1 MADLL
6 GLTAIA
12 LISVL
17 TFFLASYQPKA
28 AKILFVALAVR
39 IIVLLLGHYI
49 VDLPDSGKDDLTFE
63 NKAWEWAQF
72 GFFNTINQY
81 PGPDSSFVS
90 WIIALVYSV
99 TGRSLLIA
107 KSISLL
113 FGIGS
118 VFLGWLLTLRIWD
131 ERSASKAGWFFA
143 LYPTLI
149 LYSCLTLRETYISF
163 FLLVAMFGIVIWAK
177 KQSFKSIILSI
188 FGFTAATFF
197 HGGMIIGGVTFLTII
212 LFRNI
217 HTSLI
222 LLKRLVINLKV
233 FLIIFLISLIIG
245 IYISQGIN
253 IPKIGSFEALT
264 NLDRFLENIN
274 QRRLGDASY
283 PEWLS
288 VNSVNE
294 LIYKGP
300 IRIFYFM
307 FSPFLVEIE
316 KISHLFG
323 FFDSIIYALL
333 VFFTLRNRK
342 VIWKNIALRT
352 ILIVLATYFVAFGLV
367 IGNFGTAVRHR
378 AKFIITFI
386 LIIAPL
392 LPKFIVSKKIKK

>member
-17 TFFLASYQPKA
+17 TFFLASYQPKI

-39 IIVLLLGHYI
+39 IIVLLFGHYI

-72 GFFNTINQY
+72 GFLNTINQY

-90 WIIALVYSV
+90 WIIALIYSV
-99 TGRSLLIA
+99 TGRSLLLA

-113 FGIGS
+113 FGMGS

-149 LYSCLTLRETYISF
+149 LYSCLTLREAYISF
-163 FLLVAMFGIVIWAK
+163 FLLVAMFGIVNWAK
-177 KQSFKSIILSI
+177 EQSFKSTILSI

-197 HGGMIIGGVTFLTII
+197 HGGMIIGGVTFLII
-212 LFRNI
+212 IFFRNI
-217 HTSLI
+217 YISLI
-222 LLKRLVINLKV
+222 SLKRLVINLKII
-233 FLIIFLISLIIG
+233 LIIFLISLIIG
-245 IYISQGIN
+245 IYISQDIY
-253 IPKIGSFEALT
+253 IPKIATFEVLT
-264 NLDRFLENIN
+264 NLDIFIENIN
-274 QRRLGDASY
+274 QRTVGDASY

-288 VNSVNE
+288 INSANE
-294 LIYKGP
+294 IIYKGP
-300 IRIFYFM
+300 FRIFYFM
-307 FSPFLVEIE
+307 FSPLLIDVE

-323 FFDSIIYALL
+323 FFDGIIYALL
-333 VFFTLRNRK
+333 VFFTLRNKK

-352 ILIVLATYFVAFGLV
+352 ILIVLASYFVAFGLV
-367 IGNFGTAVRHR
+367 IGNFGTAIRHR

-386 LIIAPL
+386 LLIAPL

>member
-99 TGRSLLIA
+99 TGRSLLMA

-197 HGGMIIGGVTFLTII
+197 HGGMIIGAVTFLTII
-212 LFRNI
+212 LIRNI

-253 IPKIGSFEALT
+253 IPKIGSFEVLT
-264 NLDRFLENIN
+264 NLERFLENVN

-352 ILIVLATYFVAFGLV
+352 ILIVLASYFVAFGLV